1 VNHGFMPIAVEA
13 RTLTDYMTWRGEAGE

>member
-13 RTLTDYMTWRGEAGE
+13 MSLGDYLTWITEAAE